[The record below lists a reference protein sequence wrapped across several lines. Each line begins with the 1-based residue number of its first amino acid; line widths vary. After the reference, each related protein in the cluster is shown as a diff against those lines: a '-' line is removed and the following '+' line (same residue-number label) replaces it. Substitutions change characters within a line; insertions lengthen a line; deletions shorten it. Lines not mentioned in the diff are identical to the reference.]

1 MSMYITFTWQRP
13 AISSRADGCVKEG
26 PPCGSADAR
35 DLGIGK
41 DYDKRRPGCGSRFW
55 RVQGTAPPGCLCRL
69 DKAHTRVPLWR
80 ACGRRLLAGSRR
92 TSVKARTA
100 GGGPHPSAS
109 AQRHGGAC
117 SPPACAG
124 AGGSAQL
131 PRREPM
137 SVPAHPAAASA
148 RVSLQGLRLRERTAS
163 RLPSDGAAVIPPAPA
178 DDEPKAGVSQA
189 AGALTAS
196 W

>member
-1 MSMYITFTWQRP
+1 MV
-13 AISSRADGCVKEG
+13 ASRKG
-26 PPCGSADAR
+26 PVR
-35 DLGIGK
+35 VR
-41 DYDKRRPGCGSRFW
+41 RRPDTWELGRTTTSGSPAAGADIGVCRG
-55 RVQGTAPPGCLCRL
+55 RPRLGALCRL
-69 DKAHTRVPLWR
+69 DKAHTRAPLWR

-100 GGGPHPSAS
+100 GGGPPLPAS
-109 AQRHGGAC
+109 VQRHGGAC

-163 RLPSDGAAVIPPAPA
+163 RLPSDGVLPSSRRRRQTTSPR
-178 DDEPKAGVSQA
+178 QA
-189 AGALTAS
+189 SAKRLVR
-196 W
+196 